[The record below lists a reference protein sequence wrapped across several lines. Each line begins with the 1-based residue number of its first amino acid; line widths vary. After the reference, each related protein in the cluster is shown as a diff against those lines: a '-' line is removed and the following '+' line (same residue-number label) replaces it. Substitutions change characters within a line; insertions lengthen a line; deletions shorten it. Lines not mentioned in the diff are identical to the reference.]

1 VVVTCTVTF
10 ADVAAPGMP
19 GSRRLQADFVSPIDV
34 YRSRAL
40 GFANSEAPIGG
51 N

>member
-1 VVVTCTVTF
+1 MSKVT
-10 ADVAAPGMP
+10 
-19 GSRRLQADFVSPIDV
+19 ADFSMSTDG
-34 YRSRAL
+34 YRARAL